1 MADEAEL
8 REQLLAAFEGVDYPV
23 ESPMD
28 LLPAL
33 PDGINT
39 RFESGDF
46 AMTAVELNTKLPSPE
61 FPYDSA
67 EALVDDIVAA
77 LEDEGYL

>member
-1 MADEAEL
+1 MGVATW
-8 REQLLAAFEGVDYPV
+8 AAFSGSDAHATVD
-23 ESPMD
+23 
-28 LLPAL
+28 
-33 PDGINT
+33 
-39 RFESGDF
+39 GDF